1 MRRARL
7 GGMKAGAGPLGKC
20 GVFGPICVIEPPKAG
35 VNHKGECP
43 NSKKTRNLRAGMG
56 KTRKLFPTASV
67 FSFTTS
73 NPSMKS
79 ILKLSLAA
87 MLLGLPVANLLCAD
101 DQAPPVQSGPS
112 IQPDQPPPPNSG
124 EKPQHQH
131 VMNPQRMLQMLTKKL
146 DLTDDQQAKILPI
159 LQAQADQL
167 KALRGNDS
175 LSDDDKRDQMRAIMQ
190 STRKQIGDL
199 LTPEQKEKFKNM
211 RGGEH
216 AHDNPPPPPDAPPP
230 STDNA
235 PPANN
240 PPPADNAPPPAN

>member
-1 MRRARL
+1 MRGARI

-20 GVFGPICVIEPPKAG
+20 GVFGPIGVIEPPKAG
-35 VNHKGECP
+35 VNHKGQCP
-43 NSKKTRNLRAGMG
+43 NPKKIRNLRVGMG

-87 MLLGLPVANLLCAD
+87 VMLGLPIANLLRAD
-101 DQAPPVQSGPS
+101 DQTAPVQSGPS
-112 IQPDQPPPPNSG
+112 IQPDQTPPPNSG
-124 EKPQHQH
+124 EKPQHPH
-131 VMNPQRMLQMLTKKL
+131 MMNPQRMLQMLTKKL

-159 LQAQADQL
+159 LQAQTDQL
-167 KALRGNDS
+167 KALHDDTS
-175 LSDDDKRDQMRAIMQ
+175 LSDDEKHEKMRTIRQ
-190 STRKQIGDL
+190 STNKQIAAV
-199 LTPEQKEKFKNM
+199 LTPEQLENFKNM

-216 AHDNPPPPPDAPPP
+216 AHDNPPPPPPPDAPPP
-230 STDNA
+230 STDNP

-240 PPPADNAPPPAN
+240 PPPPAN